1 MTDALNRIAPATVPL
16 GPTDRL
22 KRERQEKNRGD
33 GERDKPPKP
42 AGETAPAQPDA
53 DEASE
58 AENDKG
64 KHVNISV

>member
-22 KRERQEKNRGD
+22 KREPQEKNPGA
-33 GERDKPPKP
+33 GKRDKPPKP
-42 AGETAPAQPDA
+42 AGDAVQPRQDA
-53 DEASE
+53 DEVSE
-58 AENDKG
+58 AEKDKG